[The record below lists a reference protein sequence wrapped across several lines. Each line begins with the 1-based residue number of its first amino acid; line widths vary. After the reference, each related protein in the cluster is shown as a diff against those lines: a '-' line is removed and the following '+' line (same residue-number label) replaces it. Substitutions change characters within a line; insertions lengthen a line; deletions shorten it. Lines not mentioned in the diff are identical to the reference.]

1 MAAMATRWSC
11 WMAVANADT
20 LYCLLVLTPSPHAP
34 PSDQHTRLPLHTH
47 THTHTHTQVEQA
59 NVEQKAAMAI
69 DEANRL
75 VAQSDQWRNEE
86 ITARERAERERD
98 DAVAELAKVTAVLN
112 ECNPDQVVWY
122 GHNIIIIMA

>member
-1 MAAMATRWSC
+1 M
-11 WMAVANADT
+11 
-20 LYCLLVLTPSPHAP
+20 
-34 PSDQHTRLPLHTH
+34 
-47 THTHTHTQVEQA
+47 
-59 NVEQKAAMAI
+59 EQKAAMAI

-112 ECNPDQVVWY
+112 ECNPDQAWPRNDSSMRGVAGAGGGGGGGQDCRDGSAHDGLLGNVTVRDPIDNSQ
-122 GHNIIIIMA
+122 GVNGSRRTNDAEDTGCSACAVQ